1 MRGQNC
7 GKQIL
12 ERVEEEPDIST
23 RLLAAEVGVSQFVV
37 NRRKQGL
44 HPHHDLHDGAPPHFA
59 RPVTKWL
66 NNKFLTSGS
75 EETPQ
80 YIGLRVHPIS
90 IRVIFVL

>member
-7 GKQIL
+7 EKQIL
-12 ERVEEEPDIST
+12 ERVEEEPVVSI
-23 RLLAAEVGVSQFVV
+23 RRLAAEVGVSQFVV

-44 HPHHDLHDGAPPHFA
+44 HPHHDL
-59 RPVTKWL
+59 L
-66 NNKFLTSGS
+66 FLTSGS